1 MKNPKLYGFL
11 SYAASALLLLG
22 SSLYFYDLFWA
33 VGQKTF
39 FTFYPD
45 YLSCFLPWNSEVN
58 MYQGWPFSFFDL
70 IWAFFG
76 QFYRSWGIVIMPVVL
91 GLLCALIFSWM
102 VKRWLLRC
110 RCGQYPEKLWQRF
123 VWWPLPLL
131 GALLFMWGQ
140 LSFAF
145 SKQGF
150 KDHRL
155 KNYQY
160 ERVLLKTE
168 RLISEERYDE
178 ALLSANGYWFSHPCP
193 IEDVITGQNTLY
205 MGLSEAE
212 ITFRSDLAAFT
223 RVALL
228 GAHRLNEDFFTYF
241 RVPEIYSQIN
251 LPATSAAG
259 SAALIYKDLFTGN
272 HTAAY
277 SQMLCVFETD
287 GLSASWLDLAVF
299 SMLVCSQYP
308 LADQYIR
315 LLEGAPFYR
324 RKARLY
330 QEASRLLQ
338 AEVEVAESARSVAV
352 TAAVG
357 TQPVAPAKTTASAQ
371 VLAQKIKEERNK
383 IPTGYILPNIF
394 DEKNTHSL
402 WQQSPHSLANLE
414 QLCLFELLRK
424 NTDSVL
430 VHIDD
435 YLRLTRQHKPPYRL
449 PSSWQEILLIYR
461 AENRPLPPKVLALLP
476 YLKHDG
482 FIARQ
487 NEAFYEARM
496 RLYYGEITPY
506 QITQNFGHTFAYN
519 YYYSRFV
526 DGVSGAS
533 KSLSH

>member
-1 MKNPKLYGFL
+1 MLYFCNIMKNSKLYGLL
-11 SYAASALLLLG
+11 SYAAAALLLLG
-22 SSLYFYDLFWA
+22 CSLYFYDLFWA
-33 VGQKTF
+33 VGQKSF

-76 QFYRSWGIVIMPVVL
+76 QFYRSWGIVVMPVVL

-110 RCGQYPEKLWQRF
+110 RRGQYPEKLWQRF

-131 GALLFMWGQ
+131 GALLFIWGQ

-251 LPATSAAG
+251 LPATSVAG
-259 SAALIYKDLFTGN
+259 STAWIYKSLIMDY

-277 SQMLCVFETD
+277 TQMLCMFEHN
-287 GLSASWLDLAVF
+287 GLSAPWMDRVIF

-338 AEVEVAESARSVAV
+338 AEVEVAEF
-352 TAAVG
+352 AA
-357 TQPVAPAKTTASAQ
+357 APAQA
-371 VLAQKIKEERNK
+371 LAQKIKKERSK
-383 IPTGYILPNIF
+383 IPAGYMLY
-394 DEKNTHSL
+394 DEYDEENTRLL
-402 WQQSPHSLANLE
+402 WQQNPHSLAILE
-414 QLCLFELLRK
+414 QLCLFELLNK
-424 NTDSVL
+424 NTDSV
-430 VHIDD
+430 VARIDD

-476 YLKHDG
+476 QLERK
-482 FIARQ
+482 Q
-487 NEAFYEARM
+487 NEPIFHQMEAFFMARM
-496 RLYYGEITPY
+496 RRQYGEITSY
-506 QITQNFGHTFAYN
+506 EIAQNFGHTYAFN
-519 YYYSRFV
+519 YYYIRFMDV
-526 DGVSGAS
+526 RQNNTQ